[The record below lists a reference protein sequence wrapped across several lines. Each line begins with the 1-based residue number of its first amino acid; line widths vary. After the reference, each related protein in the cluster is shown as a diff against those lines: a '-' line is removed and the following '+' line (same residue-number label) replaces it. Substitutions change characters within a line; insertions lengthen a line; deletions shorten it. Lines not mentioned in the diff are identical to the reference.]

1 MQTSFRSRLPLLAL
15 AVAAV
20 GAMAAA
26 FMGHPVTDFLPADVL
41 GALGAA
47 SGLAFGTTKTIGEQ
61 ITDLENTRAAKAARA
76 TEVMSKSLAEGRSTD
91 QAEADEF
98 DAIQAEIK
106 QIDGDL
112 VRLKALEELQKSTAT
127 PVTAGAGASPQG
139 AGAARAPA
147 VVKTVGNEEPGLGF
161 ARLALSM
168 HAAKGNVV
176 EAENF
181 AKQMFGTDTR
191 LQAAMKAAVTAGT
204 TANATWAGNLV
215 DARTL
220 QSEFLEFLR
229 PRTIVGRF
237 GRDGIPSLRRIPFN
251 VRIPG
256 KTAAGS
262 AQWVGEGYR
271 KPVTKSG
278 YAATE
283 HKWAKIA
290 GISVVTEELA
300 RFSDPS
306 IQMLVRDDL
315 AEAVVER
322 MDVDFINPGKAA
334 GTGASASPAS
344 VTNGVAPISST
355 ATTDEEAIQREI
367 NSLWAVAD
375 EANLP
380 TTGAVY
386 ITDVRTVRGLIGLR
400 TALGTMAFP
409 MLTITGGSIGGVP
422 VIVSNYV
429 PSDTDGSLFI
439 LAFASEIYLSD
450 DGQVGVDIS
459 REATIVMDDDATA
472 TPTVAQLV
480 SMFQTNQMAIR
491 AERYINWSK
500 RRAQAVAFLNGVNWG

>member
-1 MQTSFRSRLPLLAL
+1 MQNSFRSRLPLLAL

-26 FMGHPVTDFLPADVL
+26 FMGHPVTDLLPADVL

-112 VRLKALEELQKSTAT
+112 VRLKALEELQKSNAT

-168 HAAKGNVV
+168 YAAKGNVV

-181 AKQMFGTDTR
+181 AKHMFGTDTR
-191 LQAAMKAAVTAGT
+191 LQATMKAAVTAGT
-204 TANATWAGNLV
+204 TTNATWAGNLV

-300 RFSDPS
+300 KFSDPS

-344 VTNGVAPISST
+344 VTNGVTPISST
-355 ATTDEEAIQREI
+355 ATLDEVAIMQEI

-400 TALGTMAFP
+400 TALGTPAFP

-450 DGQVGVDIS
+450 DGQVGIDIS

>member
-1 MQTSFRSRLPLLAL
+1 MKKSRFSLLAL
-15 AVAAV
+15 AVGLLAAAGAAV
-20 GAMAAA
+20 A
-26 FMGHPVTDFLPADVL
+26 GHPVTDLLSADVL
-41 GALGAA
+41 AALGAM
-47 SGLAFGTTKTIGEQ
+47 SGVTFGTTKTVGEQ
-61 ITDLENTRAAKAARA
+61 IADLENTRAAKAARA
-76 TEVMSKSLAEGRSTD
+76 TEVMGKSLAEGRSTD

-98 DAIQAEIK
+98 DGIQAEIK

-112 VRLKALEELQKSTAT
+112 VRLKALQDMQASSAT
-127 PVTAGAGASPQG
+127 PVPTNAGKSVQAS
-139 AGAARAPA
+139 GAARAPA
-147 VVKTVGNEEPGLGF
+147 VVRTVGNEEPGLGF
-161 ARLALSM
+161 ARLCLAM
-168 HAAKGNVV
+168 FAAKGNVV
-176 EAENF
+176 EAKSFAENI
-181 AKQMFGTDTR
+181 FGSDIR
-191 LQAAMKAAVTAGT
+191 LQSAMKAAVTAGT
-204 TANATWAGNLV
+204 TGNATWAGNLV

-237 GRDGIPSLRRIPFN
+237 GANGIPGLRRIPFN

-306 IQMLVRDDL
+306 IQTLVRDDL
-315 AEAVVER
+315 SEAVIER
-322 MDVDFINPGKAA
+322 MDIDFINPAKAA

-344 VTNGVAPISST
+344 VTNGVTPIAST
-355 ATTDEEAIQREI
+355 ATSDEEAISAEI

-375 EANLP
+375 DTNLP
-380 TTGAVY
+380 ATSAVY

-400 TALGTMAFP
+400 TALGQSAFP
-409 MLTITGGSIGGVP
+409 NLTITGGSIGGVP

-429 PSDTDGSLFI
+429 PNDSTGSLFV

-472 TPTVAQLV
+472 TPTAAQIV
-480 SMFQTNQMAIR
+480 SMFQTNQLAIR
-491 AERYINWSK
+491 AERYVNWSK
-500 RRAQAVAFLNGVNWG
+500 RRAQAVAFLTGVNWG